1 MRIFLVD
8 TENVGWGG
16 LKGIQHL
23 EKTDEVYMFT
33 TDLFNSTKLPALDA
47 VKALSSKAKIQNIYI
62 GSTNTIKNYLDFQLC
77 TFLGSIMEHYPK
89 AEAIIISNDRGYISV
104 VNFWKFRSR
113 KISLSPNIE
122 TYLEMKDKLPRFEP
136 SLQGNSE
143 EDVLSFSS
151 ELNVFECDENFIF
164 TAKKGSVDVT
174 KRNSEAIPCAK
185 DNSVQKLIPDLI
197 GTTVDG
203 QEVVYNADTQ
213 EIVVAPKP
221 CLDKTI
227 KENIALFR
235 MDEKDIEKKEA
246 PAKYKKHIN
255 RVIKKHYPEFTIGE
269 MNKHTNKIKEIKNLD
284 KLKKCCTTLFNEKAD
299 IIYKEILEKYPYN
312 EEY

>member
-23 EKTDEVYMFT
+23 EKTDKVYMFT
-33 TDLFNSTKLPALDA
+33 TDLFNNTKLPALDA

-122 TYLEMKDKLPRFEP
+122 TYLEMKNKLPKP
-136 SLQGNSE
+136 SAVTQINNG
-143 EDVLSFSS
+143 DY
-151 ELNVFECDENFIF
+151 
-164 TAKKGSVDVT
+164 GSVFSNKLVIPEDSENAISPARMESDV
-174 KRNSEAIPCAK
+174 
-185 DNSVQKLIPDLI
+185 VQCTEEILRKEIEQAQEELTPELI
-197 GTTVDG
+197 GTVTSSGEEIIYD
-203 QEVVYNADTQ
+203 ADSQ
-213 EIVVAPKP
+213 EIVVASKP
-221 CLDKTI
+221 TFDKTV
-227 KENIALFR
+227 KENIAFFR
-235 MDEKDIEKKEA
+235 VDEKDIEKKEA

-299 IIYKEILEKYPYN
+299 TIYKEILEKYPYN